1 MRLPIDET
9 TIVLLAVAAGICVA
23 AGMNGCDARADEP
36 AEAQFLMVDENGNI
50 VPEGY
55 TLGIDQIAQAAASV
69 ATASNRAVAVAEAVQ
84 ASQEIVED
92 VTEVLVGTQSYGYID
107 GFVVSLG
114 GAAAVS
120 TNAACRIVKFE
131 APSGVAESVGGV
143 DYAACEIYYYFTEP
157 MNSTP
162 YIKWKTAL
170 TNETWE
176 VVELQD
182 IQYIGSGTID
192 GVPYSNLY
200 HSTAYIPASL
210 ASAFFLAYCEVSAA
224 DGDGSMLPIWGG
236 IKINGIDAFTG
247 SVTNGGF
254 EFVYQ
259 GGLLMAA
266 PREVEE
272 EEEEEE

>member
-1 MRLPIDET
+1 MRLPFDET
-9 TIVLLAVAAGICVA
+9 TLVLAAVSVGIVVSVA
-23 AGMNGCDARADEP
+23 MNGCTARADEP
-36 AEAQFLMVDENGNI
+36 PVQYLMVDENGNI

-92 VTEVLVGTQSYGYID
+92 LTEVLVGTQSYGYID

-162 YIKWKTAL
+162 YIKTAL

-176 VVELQD
+176 IVELQD

-266 PREVEE
+266 PREVGEE
-272 EEEEEE
+272 EEE

>member
-1 MRLPIDET
+1 MRLPIDDT
-9 TIVLLAVAAGICVA
+9 VSIFVGAALGFFA
-23 AGMNGCDARADEP
+23 AAALNGCESP
-36 AEAQFLMVDENGNI
+36 AYAAQAQYLMVDENGKI

-92 VTEVLVGTQSYGYID
+92 LTEVLVGTQSYGYID

-120 TNAACRIVKFE
+120 TNATCRIVKFE
-131 APSGVAESVGGV
+131 APDGVAETVGGV
-143 DYAACEIYYYFTEP
+143 DYAAFEIYYYYTEP

-170 TNETWE
+170 SEETWE
-176 VVELQD
+176 IVELQD
-182 IQYIGSGTID
+182 ITYLGSATVD

-210 ASAFFLAYCEVSAA
+210 SSAFFLAYCDVAAA

-236 IKINGIDAFTG
+236 IKMNGIEAYSG
-247 SVTNGGF
+247 AVTNGGF
-254 EFVYQ
+254 EFMFQ
-259 GGLLMAA
+259 GGLLMSA

-272 EEEEEE
+272 EVD

>member
-1 MRLPIDET
+1 MRLPFDET
-9 TIVLLAVAAGICVA
+9 ALVLLAVAAGFCTA
-23 AGMNGCDARADEP
+23 AGMNGCEARADEP
-36 AEAQFLMVDENGNI
+36 QAQFLMVDENGNI

-55 TLGIDQIAQAAASV
+55 TLGIDQIASAAADVAAASNRV
-69 ATASNRAVAVAEAVQ
+69 AAVAEAVQ

-92 VTEVLVGTQSYGYID
+92 LIEVLIGAQSYGYID

-120 TNAACRIVKFE
+120 TNADGRIVKFE
-131 APSGVAESVGGV
+131 APSGVAETVGGV
-143 DYAACEIYYYFTEP
+143 DYAAYEVWYYFTEP

-162 YIKWKTAL
+162 FIKWKTSL

-176 VVELQD
+176 IVELQD
-182 IQYIGSGTID
+182 ITYLGSGTVD

-200 HSTAYIPASL
+200 HSTAYIPEELS
-210 ASAFFLAYCEVSAA
+210 SAFFKAFCEVSAA

-236 IKINGIDAFTG
+236 IKMNGIEAYSG
-247 SVTNGGF
+247 AVTNGGF
-254 EFVYQ
+254 EFMFQ
-259 GGLLMAA
+259 GGLLMSA
-266 PREVEE
+266 PREIEE